1 MEPWTEIS
9 RAKTAAG
16 DELVLR
22 ERAGLYEIRCNGWD
36 LMSNRAHASEETM
49 ARLALAE
56 IASRPAP
63 KILIGGLGMGFTLR
77 AALDAAPADAR
88 IEVAE
93 LVPEIVAW
101 NRGPLA
107 ALAGRPLEDSRTSVQ
122 VADVAAVL
130 RGAEDRWDA
139 ILLDTDN
146 GPGAVM
152 LAANARL
159 YAREGV
165 DMTLAALAPGGVLA
179 LWAADRSAPFEAG
192 LAEMGLDCRLVET
205 PAAPGRA
212 PDHAIYLLRAPT

>member
-9 RAKTAAG
+9 RARTAAG

-22 ERAGLYEIRCNGWD
+22 ERSGVYEIRCNGWD

-49 ARLALAE
+49 ARLVLAE
-56 IASRPAP
+56 IAGRPTP
-63 KILIGGLGMGFTLR
+63 RILIGGLGMGFTLR

-107 ALAGRPLEDSRTSVQ
+107 TLASRPLDDSRASVR

-130 RGAEDRWDA
+130 RGVEACWDA

-146 GPGAVM
+146 GPGAIM

-165 DMTLAALAPGGVLA
+165 AQALRALALGGVLA
-179 LWAADRSAPFEAG
+179 LWAADRSASFEAD
-192 LAEMGLDCRLVET
+192 LVAMGLDWREVET

-212 PDHAIYLLRAPT
+212 PDHTVYLLRKPT

>member
-22 ERAGLYEIRCNGWD
+22 ERGGVYEIRCNGWD
-36 LMSNRAHASEETM
+36 LMSNRAHASEEAM

-56 IASRPAP
+56 IAGRPAP
-63 KILIGGLGMGFTLR
+63 RILIGGLGMGFTLR

-101 NRGPLA
+101 NRGRLA
-107 ALAGRPLEDSRTSVQ
+107 ALAGRPLDDLRAGVQ
-122 VADVAAVL
+122 AADVAVVL
-130 RGAEDRWDA
+130 RGAEARWDA

-165 DMTLAALAPGGVLA
+165 EAALGALAPGGVLA
-179 LWAADRSAPFEAG
+179 LWAADRSASFEASLEAAG
-192 LAEMGLDCRLVET
+192 RIWRVVET

-212 PDHAIYLLRAPT
+212 PDHAVYLLRAPT